1 MDQSRRKLLKLL
13 AVTPLYLTFGLA
25 GTALMRFAKPSMS
38 PLGVFDPAD
47 VPVSA
52 TKESFQ
58 LSDFPKPWT
67 CIPFVYQMKIT
78 LFSPEKEEIRKIP
91 GYVIRTQTDEIVA
104 YSRICPKGGCILNYL
119 PNGVQNCGCAKEDK
133 NCCCARNAPALI
145 CPSAHTVFDL
155 SSEQVIGGSSWR
167 PPRKFELDV
176 QHDYVSIVR
185 LESSAI
191 V

>member
-13 AVTPLYLTFGLA
+13 AATPLYLTFGLA

-47 VPVSA
+47 LPTNAS
-52 TKESFQ
+52 KDSFH
-58 LSDFPKPWT
+58 LSDFPNPWT
-67 CIPFVYQMKIT
+67 CIPFVYHMKIT

-104 YSRICPKGGCILNYL
+104 YSRLCPKDGCILSYL

-133 NCCCARNAPALI
+133 NCCCARNTPALV
-145 CPSAHTVFDL
+145 CPSLHTVFDL
-155 SSEQVIGGSSWR
+155 TTEQVIGGSSWR
-167 PPRKFELDV
+167 PPRKFELEMQKDTFA
-176 QHDYVSIVR
+176 IVR
-185 LESSAI
+185 LEINSI